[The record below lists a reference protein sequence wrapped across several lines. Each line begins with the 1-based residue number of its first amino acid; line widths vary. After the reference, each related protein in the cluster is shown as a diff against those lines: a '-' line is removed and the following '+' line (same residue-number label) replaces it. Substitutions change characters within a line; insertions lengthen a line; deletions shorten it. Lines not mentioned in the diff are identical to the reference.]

1 MAPEL
6 SMTITAS
13 WAELEKLNEAI
24 QDFALQQAWSD
35 ESLFQVSLVLEEL
48 ITNVINHGSTDHHTP
63 QVDIQF
69 VQNGHHLTIDMADT
83 GIPFDPLLKAP
94 PDLEADIDERPI
106 GGLGVF
112 LVRELMDEVL
122 YQRIGDRNQLR
133 LTKQLH
139 MQGT

>member
-13 WAELEKLNEAI
+13 WAELEKLNDAI
-24 QDFALQQAWSD
+24 QEFARQQAWSD
-35 ESLFQVSLVLEEL
+35 ESLFQVGLVLEEL
-48 ITNVINHGSTDHHTP
+48 ITNVMNHGSTDHHPP

-94 PDLEADIDERPI
+94 PDLSADIDDRPI
-106 GGLGVF
+106 GGLGVY
-112 LVRELMDEVL
+112 LVRELMDEVQ
-122 YQRIGDRNQLR
+122 YQRSPDRNLLR
-133 LTKQLH
+133 LTKQLR
-139 MQGT
+139 MQGP